1 MKDIQDFFQGLF
13 ATNKWPARWN
23 CGEWSNFHGWVY
35 ITSELMIWIAY
46 FLMPVLILKY
56 LSTKRMIIKF
66 QKVYVLFASFILLCG
81 STHFLD
87 AMMFW
92 IPMYRFNALVR
103 LATGIV
109 SLFTVYHLVKIL
121 PDVFKQKTNIELE
134 NEIIRRM
141 EAESKLAEANKNLE
155 TFAYVASHDLQEPLR
170 KIKFFSQRIKD
181 LQVKIIDEKSE
192 DYLQKVIASTERMQ
206 KMVKDILTLSTLSS
220 ELVFN
225 DVSTGKAVLEAMQN
239 LEIRILESGA
249 VINLNELP
257 AVRGN
262 EEYLSLLFMN
272 LIGNSIKFSKEKPVI
287 DIYGET
293 KDGKAVIYVKDNG
306 IGMDES
312 NTNNIFETFQRLHG
326 KSQYEGSGIGLS
338 ICKKIVQL
346 HGGTINVKSKLGE
359 GSTFIIVLTNAENP
373 EV

>member
-1 MKDIQDFFQGLF
+1 
-13 ATNKWPARWN
+13 
-23 CGEWSNFHGWVY
+23 
-35 ITSELMIWIAY
+35 
-46 FLMPVLILKY
+46 
-56 LSTKRMIIKF
+56 MIIKF